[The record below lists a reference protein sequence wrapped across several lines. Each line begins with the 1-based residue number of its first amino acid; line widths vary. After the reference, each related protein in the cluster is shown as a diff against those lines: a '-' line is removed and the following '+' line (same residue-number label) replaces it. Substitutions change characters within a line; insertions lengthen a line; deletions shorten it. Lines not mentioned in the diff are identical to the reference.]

1 MFGTRTSAFLKLSK
15 RDLKYDFPASIVV
28 FLVALPLCLGI
39 SLAFLVFFIVK
50 KIKQKNEKN
59 H

>member
-1 MFGTRTSAFLKLSK
+1 MKDILRFVIILAAFGCLVWFMDIDNKLNI
-15 RDLKYDFPASIVV
+15 AIGGG
-28 FLVALPLCLGI
+28 LGI

>member
-1 MFGTRTSAFLKLSK
+1 MKDILRFVIILVAFGCLVWFMDIDNK
-15 RDLKYDFPASIVV
+15 RDI
-28 FLVALPLCLGI
+28 ALGGGLGI